1 MANIVLL
8 ETRREGYSTSQITH
22 TFTVGELINELSC
35 YDEDALIMFSN
46 DGGYTYGSITSG
58 DFREEQAYE

>member
-8 ETRREGYSTSQITH
+8 ETRREGYSPEQITG
-22 TFTVGELINELSC
+22 TFTVGELIDELRY

-46 DGGYTYGSITSG
+46 DGGYTYGSISSG
-58 DFREEQAYE
+58 DFREE